1 MTKNQPIPPNRI
13 IQILMVV
20 IVLLALFAGY
30 YHALYQTE
38 VHKNNKLE
46 QIKLGIMQENSK
58 E

>member
-20 IVLLALFAGY
+20 IILLALFAGY

-38 VHKNNKLE
+38 VRKNNKLE